1 MSFYAQVCQ
10 LFAQV
15 PDAGAN
21 NPLQVPAAGSGDG
34 VSCAASSWGVGT
46 MVFHFLNVYR
56 GVGTMVF
63 HFLDGRR

>member
-10 LFAQV
+10 LVAQV

-21 NPLQVPAAGSGDG
+21 DPLPLPAPAAGSGDG

-46 MVFHFLNVYR
+46 IVFF
-56 GVGTMVF
+56 F
-63 HFLDGRR
+63 DGRS